1 MTLSYTKATTG
12 PELLAELQAG
22 LSQEEMKIVETCFQ
36 FWSPQMVSVL
46 LDHSLPFSERL
57 GQISLALGLE
67 FESELWRIV
76 SDMKQGKSLGRK
88 FDFLTS
94 KKTFLSRL
102 DEVCRLH
109 ISRGLDRRDR
119 MRVTAQL
126 ICLGQTETAVSM
138 LLDTDLE
145 TDNYTMTDQLLACLI
160 QATANTNTN
169 QCESV
174 MKMVATNLVS
184 EGRMWEGV
192 LLLVLIGKVRDACSY
207 LRSAGCHDQTM
218 LVGRCL
224 LEDNDW
230 TDLLTK
236 YADHLINTKQIRVR
250 L

>member
-1 MTLSYTKATTG
+1 
-12 PELLAELQAG
+12 
-22 LSQEEMKIVETCFQ
+22 
-36 FWSPQMVSVL
+36 
-46 LDHSLPFSERL
+46 
-57 GQISLALGLE
+57 
-67 FESELWRIV
+67 
-76 SDMKQGKSLGRK
+76 
-88 FDFLTS
+88 
-94 KKTFLSRL
+94 
-102 DEVCRLH
+102 
-109 ISRGLDRRDR
+109 

-236 YADHLINTKQIRVR
+236 YADHLINTKQIKVR